1 MSSACMPRSRPTQ
14 PISEI
19 QPSQIQLPPNC
30 GLEHRFPHGH
40 SMRTRLAHDSRT
52 SFSDFSALNSMSVEN
67 LVIYIDLFTQRDL
80 MRLDLK
86 KDPAVKAMSG
96 QTRKIPGRP
105 SGRCMCLWPQNNWAH
120 WQQPDDSNETTRIS
134 GCPTRTPGAGA
145 AAAAAAA
152 ASGLPPSE
160 PGQPGPESLA
170 VTG

>member
-1 MSSACMPRSRPTQ
+1 
-14 PISEI
+14 
-19 QPSQIQLPPNC
+19 
-30 GLEHRFPHGH
+30 
-40 SMRTRLAHDSRT
+40 
-52 SFSDFSALNSMSVEN
+52 
-67 LVIYIDLFTQRDL
+67 

-96 QTRKIPGRP
+96 QTKNSTRARTPERTLHVLK
-105 SGRCMCLWPQNNWAH
+105 LWPQNNWAH